1 MPGKFVVK
9 KGPTGKFR
17 FNLVSTNGQIV
28 ATSEAYETK
37 ASAMNGI
44 RAVKSLAAA
53 ALLEDQTAPAPKGA
67 AATKAAGTTK
77 KATPPAREPAGG
89 ACGYYTEVGLFGGPP
104 QRRGCGQTEPPG
116 SEASSSPS
124 VELPAAGS
132 PTAVAVTDAD
142 GAIAQYGPAVVFGG
156 KSPAGGDTIPR
167 SGAMTVSTKGTA
179 TVTSSASV
187 KNVAA
192 GPFTADSVKSTATA
206 SKAGA
211 KGSATISK
219 GVVVTAVDADG
230 NPKTTK
236 AVPNK
241 PEPNLS
247 FKGKN
252 AIGDKFKLVV
262 NEQKKGKDGSITV
275 VGVHVY
281 LLGPTAVGDVV
292 VAESLAR

>member
-9 KGPTGKFR
+9 KGSTGKFR
-17 FNLVSTNGQIV
+17 FNLVSTNGQVV
-28 ATSEAYETK
+28 ATSEAYESK
-37 ASAMNGI
+37 AAAMNGI
-44 RAVKSLAAA
+44 RAVRSLAAEA
-53 ALLEDQTAPAPKGA
+53 ALDDQTAAPAQKA
-67 AATKAAGTTK
+67 AAGATK
-77 KATPPAREPAGG
+77 KAIAPARQPGGG
-89 ACGYYTEVGLFGGPP
+89 ACGFYTNVGLFGGPP
-104 QRRGCGQTEPPG
+104 SLRGCGQTAPPG
-116 SEASSSPS
+116 SADSASPS
-124 VELPAAGS
+124 VELPPDGS
-132 PTAVAVTDAD
+132 PTTVAVNDAD

-167 SGAMTVSTKGTA
+167 SGAMSVSTKGTS

-187 KNVAA
+187 KNIAA
-192 GPFTADSVKSTATA
+192 GPFAADSVKTTASA

-211 KGSATISK
+211 KGSTTVSK
-219 GVVVTAVDADG
+219 GMVVTAVDADG

-252 AIGDKFKLVV
+252 AIGDKFKVV
-262 NEQKKGKDGSITV
+262 INEQKKAKDGTLTV

-292 VAESLAR
+292 VAESRAR